1 MDAASL
7 FQSLTSRPEVQA
19 PSIITGTAMGASE
32 DGNVLVQVDGSAVA
46 QPSEEQV
53 TLTVATD
60 EFAGGSYVLPSVPY
74 PGTLTV
80 EDDNGDALDEDD
92 YELDGDQ
99 LTIFALSSDPVSIA
113 YDAEVRQALT
123 NEDFASGS
131 VSVDSTTNLT
141 LLEDVG
147 GPGTADWQ
155 PCAYTLD
162 GDELTVAG
170 IDVMSGVVEFA
181 YQRSVSLVG
190 EPGDMLLPDVPDP
203 DDVAVTGRLN
213 GTDYVVTTWTLDG
226 DQLTLPSG
234 YDTFVVDYVMDE
246 VESWNVTDQYEDEPL
261 QDSDDAA
268 DPVTVTIGHDL
279 QHEPDTVTSC
289 TVDGVAATY
298 TLSGLNVVADSPT
311 VTDRYFTLSYELPV
325 ALEVPASEF
334 ATGPYELPYEPLG
347 TVTTICGGVVL
358 ANSVSGLELTVSDL
372 LAGSAYYTIAYTAQV
387 ESDVVELPCTPA
399 VSEGQFVDIAIVN
412 GMPSVIGASGSGDA
426 VAAAADAAEAAATA
440 AEAVANAVNQHF
452 WQRATNPDGAGA
464 GVFITE
470 VTQEDFTD
478 PTSPNYQSGANQLS
492 NSQGI
497 LLRDGLTNFAQLTP
511 GETAF
516 YDGAG
521 NASTNVVA
529 TFGTS
534 GSVIGKAAESHAFI
548 DYHSLQM
555 VDKEG
560 STYFYVS
567 DLRDANGDATIVVTH
582 IFGGHTTID
591 LGTPFTSVTSV
602 TRNGSPFTSYTPDPV
617 LGWIQLTGGGS
628 PYTAGEVFVITYVT
642 PSQKAKAYT
651 LGLRAG
657 TSGAMSIAS
666 GDGTQATGFATFA
679 SGNGSTASG
688 NSSHAEGINTVASG
702 DASHAE
708 GHGSV
713 ASGIESHAEGDS
725 KATGNISHAEGYMT
739 EANGVYS
746 HAANVGT
753 VSNGMAQTAI
763 GKYNIADTTSAL
775 IIGGGAANNARSNV
789 LTVDWQGNVNAEGNV
804 NAAGNAVSKNMGGAA
819 YASDLDDLTVPGIYY
834 CTTASTNGPVASTAG
849 QCVVAANPAQNIVV
863 QLFTTYSAYPSVWV
877 RRYYSGAWGAWQVMA
892 DRRAK
897 TITQSVQVG
906 TFFYRA
912 ASYIALLIPIT
923 NPNDQYTT
931 VNATNL
937 PASISCRDITSPSST
952 VTITLSDINSQTVQH
967 GYVALRINCSG
978 GTSTHTYVVST
989 SFNVTLD
996 LS

>member
-92 YELDGDQ
+92 YELDGDA
-99 LTIFALSSDPVSIA
+99 LTIFALSSDPVSIT

-131 VSVDSTTNLT
+131 VTVDSTTNLT

-246 VESWNVTDQYEDEPL
+246 VESWNITDQYEDEPL

-311 VTDRYFTLSYELPV
+311 ITDRYFTLSYELPV
-325 ALEVPASEF
+325 VLEVPASEF

-452 WQRATNPDGAGA
+452 WTDGS
-464 GVFITE
+464 GVHVTE
-470 VTQEDFTD
+470 VTQEDWLD
-478 PTSPNYQSGANQLS
+478 PLSPNYQSGANQLS
-492 NSQGI
+492 NSAGI

-555 VDKEG
+555 VDAEG
-560 STYFYVS
+560 SVYFHVS
-567 DLRDANGDATIVVTH
+567 DLRDQGGTAEITETFVADGTTRDFYLHMSVLSVVGATVNGAAA
-582 IFGGHTTID
+582 
-591 LGTPFTSVTSV
+591 
-602 TRNGSPFTSYTPDPV
+602 SYTDS
-617 LGWIQLTGGGS
+617 GS
-628 PYTAGEVFVITYVT
+628 LVTLAAFPARGDVVAIVYVT
-642 PSQKAKAYT
+642 DDQMAKAYT
-651 LGLRAG
+651 LGFRTG
-657 TSGAMSIAS
+657 DTGAMSVAEGANVESSGVFAHAEGEGTASSGLAAHSEGRDTIAS
-666 GDGTQATGFATFA
+666 GDSCHAEGRQTTATGLVA
-679 SGNGSTASG
+679 
-688 NSSHAEGINTVASG
+688 HAEGIATIASNG
-702 DASHAE
+702 ASHAE
-708 GHGSV
+708 GMETT
-713 ASGIESHAEGDS
+713 ASGSASHAQ
-725 KATGNISHAEGYMT
+725 NR
-739 EANGVYS
+739 
-746 HAANVGT
+746 GT
-753 VSNGMAQTAI
+753 IAQGTNQTAL
-763 GKYNIADTTSAL
+763 GKYNVADSTSAL
-775 IIGGGAANNARSNV
+775 IIGNGTADNARSNA
-789 LTVDWQGNVNAEGNV
+789 LTVDWQGNVE
-804 NAAGNAVSKNMGGAA
+804 AAGNVTAANIDASPTEETVQLSNATATTFSVRRARPMCTLYVQQLNVSTALASGSNVSIGTIPDGYRPPHPITVPLSCNNNNSGKGVYLYITTAGAVS
-819 YASDLDDLTVPGIYY
+819 IY
-834 CTTASTNGPVASTAG
+834 N
-849 QCVVAANPAQNIVV
+849 
-863 QLFTTYSAYPSVWV
+863 
-877 RRYYSGAWGAWQVMA
+877 RSGASM
-892 DRRAK
+892 
-897 TITQSVQVG
+897 
-906 TFFYRA
+906 
-912 ASYIALLIPIT
+912 
-923 NPNDQYTT
+923 
-931 VNATNL
+931 ATNVNL
-937 PASISCRDITSPSST
+937 YGC
-952 VTITLSDINSQTVQH
+952 
-967 GYVALRINCSG
+967 C
-978 GTSTHTYVVST
+978 TYV
-989 SFNVTLD
+989 L
-996 LS
+996 

>member
-19 PSIITGTAMGASE
+19 TSIITGTAMGASE

-99 LTIFALSSDPVSIA
+99 LTIFALSSDPVSVT

-131 VSVDSTTNLT
+131 VTVDSTTNLT

-190 EPGDMLLPDVPDP
+190 EPGEMLLPDVPDP

-246 VESWNVTDQYEDEPL
+246 VESWNITDQYEDEPL
-261 QDSDDAA
+261 QDSEDAA
-268 DPVTVTIGHDL
+268 DPVTVTVGHDL

-311 VTDRYFTLSYELPV
+311 ITDRYFTLSYELPV

-372 LAGSAYYTIAYTAQV
+372 LADSAYYTIAYTAQV
-387 ESDVVELPCTPA
+387 ETDVVELPCTPA

-412 GMPSVIGASGSGDA
+412 GMPTVIGASGSGDA
-426 VAAAADAAEAAATA
+426 VAAAADAAETAATA
-440 AEAVANAVNQHF
+440 AQAVANAVNQHF
-452 WQRATNPDGAGA
+452 WTDGS
-464 GVFITE
+464 GVHVTE
-470 VTQEDFTD
+470 VTQEEWLD
-478 PTSPNYQSGANQLS
+478 PLSPNYQSGANQLS
-492 NSQGI
+492 NSAGI

-560 STYFYVS
+560 STYFFVS
-567 DLRDANGDATIVVTH
+567 DLRDGSGYATITETFVYAQVQPL
-582 IFGGHTTID
+582 D
-591 LGTPFTSVTSV
+591 LGIEATTVTGVTVNGADWAGYSFVPPKSV
-602 TRNGSPFTSYTPDPV
+602 Y
-617 LGWIQLTGGGS
+617 LTGGM
-628 PYTAGEVFVITYVT
+628 TAGDVVAVT
-642 PSQKAKAYT
+642 FETTDQLAKAYT
-651 LGLRAG
+651 LGTR
-657 TSGAMSIAS
+657 S
-666 GDGTQATGFATFA
+666 GDPGPM
-679 SGNGSTASG
+679 SV
-688 NSSHAEGINTVASG
+688 AEGSG
-702 DASHAE
+702 TTSSGYASHAE
-708 GHGSV
+708 GYSTLATAPGAHAEGERTT
-713 ASGIESHAEGDS
+713 ANGDYSHAEGGGTTAS
-725 KATGNISHAEGYMT
+725 RTYSHAEG
-739 EANGVYS
+739 NGTIASGPIS
-746 HAANVGT
+746 HAQGLGT
-753 VSNGMAQTAI
+753 IAQAAYQTAL
-763 GKYNIADTTSAL
+763 GKHNVADSTNAV
-775 IIGGGAANNARSNV
+775 IIGNGTADNARSNA
-789 LTVDWQGNVNAEGNV
+789 LTVDWSGNV
-804 NAAGNAVSKNMGGAA
+804 NAAGNAIAQNMGGAA
-819 YASDLDDLTVPGIYY
+819 YASDLNDLTVPGIYY

-849 QCVVAANPAQNIVV
+849 QCVVAANASQANVV
-863 QLFTTYSAYPSVWV
+863 QLYTTYGNAPAIYARRLNSGTWSGWQALGDTVAEDTPTLSNASATTFVV
-877 RRYYSGAWGAWQVMA
+877 RRKSGIA
-892 DRRAK
+892 
-897 TITQSVQVG
+897 TIYVRELAVTTALASGSAVSIATLPAG
-906 TFFYRA
+906 YR
-912 ASYIALLIPIT
+912 PT
-923 NPNDQYTT
+923 YTT
-931 VNATNL
+931 GIPLTSTTANAARGVWL
-937 PASISCRDITSPSST
+937 Y
-952 VTITLSDINSQTVQH
+952 VT
-967 GYVALRINCSG
+967 SG
-978 GTSTHTYVVST
+978 GAVSIYNRSGNSLATSSNLYGTGTYVM
-989 SFNVTLD
+989 
-996 LS
+996 

>member
-80 EDDNGDALDEDD
+80 DDDNGDALDEDD
-92 YELDGDQ
+92 YELDGDA
-99 LTIFALSSDPVSIA
+99 LTIFALSSDPVSIT

-131 VSVDSTTNLT
+131 VTVDSTTNLT

-162 GDELTVAG
+162 GNELTVAG

-261 QDSDDAA
+261 QDSEDAA
-268 DPVTVTIGHDL
+268 DPTTVTVGHDL
-279 QHEPDTVTSC
+279 QHEPDSVASC

-311 VTDRYFTLSYELPV
+311 ITDRYFTLSYELPV

-334 ATGPYELPYEPLG
+334 ATGPYELPSEPLG

-372 LAGSAYYTIAYTAQV
+372 LADSASYTIAYTAQA

-412 GMPSVIGASGSGDA
+412 GMPTVIGASGSGDA

-452 WQRATNPDGAGA
+452 WQRANNPDGAGA

-548 DYHSLQM
+548 DYHSMQM
-555 VDKEG
+555 VDAEG
-560 STYFYVS
+560 DAYFYIS
-567 DLRDANGDATIVVTH
+567 DLRDDSGYADVTEELAFVPAGAVQFFATATPQSSGTSDVKVNG
-582 IFGGHTTID
+582 
-591 LGTPFTSVTSV
+591 TSVAFTLTDNEFMLASPVPANSFV
-602 TRNGSPFTSYTPDPV
+602 T
-617 LGWIQLTGGGS
+617 LT
-628 PYTAGEVFVITYVT
+628 YKTADQV
-642 PSQKAKAYT
+642 AKAYT
-651 LGLRAG
+651 LGIRRGVAPIGL
-657 TSGAMSIAS
+657 M
-666 GDGTQATGFATFA
+666 
-679 SGNGSTASG
+679 STAEGVSNAVIGSYAHGEGMGNYVSG
-688 NSSHAEGINTVASG
+688 RIAHAEGMNNYALGVSSHVEGASNEANGTDSHAEGNLTVADGELSHTQNFG
-702 DASHAE
+702 TIAAS
-708 GHGSV
+708 
-713 ASGIESHAEGDS
+713 D
-725 KATGNISHAEGYMT
+725 Y
-739 EANGVYS
+739 
-746 HAANVGT
+746 
-753 VSNGMAQTAI
+753 QTAL
-763 GKYNIADTTSAL
+763 GRYNVRDSADTYAV
-775 IIGGGAANNARSNV
+775 IIGNGTASNARSNA
-789 LTVDWQGNVNAEGNV
+789 LTVDWSGNVS
-804 NAAGNAVSKNMGGAA
+804 AAGNVIASNLGKGYGG
-819 YASDLDDLTVPGIYY
+819 DLDSLTTNGLYY
-834 CTTASTNGPVASTAG
+834 CTTASTNGPIASTAG
-849 QCVVAANPAQNIVV
+849 ECVVASSTSEANVV
-863 QLFTTYSAYPSVWV
+863 QVFVTYLTNPSVWV
-877 RRYYSGAWGAWQVMA
+877 RRYYSGVWDAWHLVGSEVTTSSPTLTNASATTFQLRKDGNTVNLMVYA
-892 DRRAK
+892 LNVSSSLSNGS
-897 TITQSVQVG
+897 SVSLGSGIVPSDYRPSTYVYAPCVVNNSTNATG
-906 TFFYRA
+906 LFFY
-912 ASYIALLIPIT
+912 
-923 NPNDQYTT
+923 
-931 VNATNL
+931 
-937 PASISCRDITSPSST
+937 ITSVGNVSLYNRSGSSLGT
-952 VTITLSDINSQTVQH
+952 TTNVSCTISW
-967 GYVALRINCSG
+967 
-978 GTSTHTYVVST
+978 VV
-989 SFNVTLD
+989 
-996 LS
+996 